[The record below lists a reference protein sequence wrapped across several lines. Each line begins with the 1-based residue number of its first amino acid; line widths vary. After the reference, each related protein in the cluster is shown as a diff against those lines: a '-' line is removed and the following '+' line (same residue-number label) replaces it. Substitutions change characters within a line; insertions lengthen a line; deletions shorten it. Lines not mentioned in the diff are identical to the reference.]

1 MEYAQWLEP
10 LAVQFLDNW
19 RTLNDSA
26 EIKDLVLAA
35 LRSLNS
41 RHRTHTIRETEFQDE
56 FSNRRNDW
64 NLSVPIKF
72 SHTGVQE

>member
-1 MEYAQWLEP
+1 MEYAEWLEP

-19 RTLNDSA
+19 RTLNDSG

-41 RHRTHTIRETEFQDE
+41 RHRAHIIRETE
-56 FSNRRNDW
+56 S
-64 NLSVPIKF
+64 
-72 SHTGVQE
+72 

>member
-1 MEYAQWLEP
+1 MEYAEWLEP

-19 RTLNDSA
+19 RTLNDSG

-41 RHRTHTIRETEFQDE
+41 KYRAYTIDESETHDE
-56 FSNRRNDW
+56 YSNKKKDW
-64 NLSVPIKF
+64 SLSVPLKF
-72 SHTGVQE
+72 SQTGVQE